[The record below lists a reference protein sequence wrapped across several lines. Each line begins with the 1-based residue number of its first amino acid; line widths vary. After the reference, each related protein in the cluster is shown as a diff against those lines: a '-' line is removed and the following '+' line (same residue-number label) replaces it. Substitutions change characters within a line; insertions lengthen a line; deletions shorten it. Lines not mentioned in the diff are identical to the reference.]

1 LTRRK
6 LVATRRR
13 PDLFRCA
20 CLFVAVLLFLTFPLQ
35 TFSYAILA
43 HQAIIDVV
51 WESHLKPILRQKY
64 PHATED
70 ELDSA
75 EAYAYGGSI
84 IQDLGYYPHG
94 STLFS
99 DLTHY
104 VRSGDFIQALFRN
117 SHDVY
122 DYAFALGALAHYA
135 TDIEG
140 HSLATNKAVPLLYPK
155 LKKKYGIEVTYE
167 DDPLAHAKTEFGFD
181 VLQVARGHYASQD
194 FHDFIGFEVSQSALD
209 QAFAETYGLE
219 LRNVLSDEDKALNSY
234 RRDVSTLIPKAT
246 RIAWSLKSKDIQ
258 AAEPSATHRKFLYNL
273 SRSDYEKEWGKD
285 YTQPT
290 SGDKFLAFL
299 YRLLPKIG
307 PLRVLQ
313 LRLPTPDTEKLFE
326 ASFNAALDT
335 YGGLLV
341 EVRKGDLNLPNTN
354 FDVGSAT
361 PPGKYHM
368 SDAAQA
374 RLLDELTKQ
383 NFHGVTPSIR
393 SEILDFFS
401 NPDAPYS
408 VKKDPK
414 KWQRVQDELAQ
425 LRQYQIPPVSSGK
438 SSVGVPGV
446 PLQRETNVSLR

>member
-1 LTRRK
+1 LIWKKLT
-6 LVATRRR
+6 ATRKR
-13 PDLFRCA
+13 PALLQCA
-20 CLFVAVLLFLTFPLQ
+20 CVLLAIIVLLATPVE

-51 WESHLKPILRQKY
+51 WESQLKPMLRQKF

-70 ELDSA
+70 ELNSA

-94 STLFS
+94 SMFFS

-104 VRSGDFIQALFRN
+104 VRSGDFVQALFRN

-135 TDIEG
+135 TDIDG

-155 LKKKYGIEVTYE
+155 LRKKYGTEVTYE

-194 FHDFIGFEVSQSALD
+194 FHDFIGFEVSQPALD

-219 LRNVLSDEDKALNSY
+219 LKDVLSDEDKALNSY

-258 AAEPSATHRKFLYNL
+258 AAEPGATHRKFLYNL
-273 SRSDYEKEWGKD
+273 SRADYEKEWGKD
-285 YTQPT
+285 YARPT
-290 SGDKFLAFL
+290 FNDKFLAFL
-299 YRLLPKIG
+299 WKLLPKIG

-313 LRLPTPDTEKLFE
+313 LKLPTPDTEKLFE
-326 ASFNAALDT
+326 ASFNASLDT
-335 YGGLLV
+335 YRGFLA

-361 PPGKYHM
+361 PPGKYRM
-368 SDAAQA
+368 SDEAQA
-374 RLLDELTKQ
+374 RLLHELAKR
-383 NFHGVTPSIR
+383 NFQGVTPAIR
-393 SEILDFFS
+393 AEILDFFS
-401 NPDAPYS
+401 VPNAPYS
-408 VKKDPK
+408 IKKDAG
-414 KWQRVQDELAQ
+414 KWQQAQDELSQ
-425 LRQYQIPPVSSGK
+425 LRQFQVPPK
-438 SSVGVPGV
+438 NPPKAALVPAEHE
-446 PLQRETNVSLR
+446 RSVSLR

>member
-1 LTRRK
+1 MIRRK
-6 LVATRRR
+6 RAAPRKRPPLLQATCVF
-13 PDLFRCA
+13 LA
-20 CLFVAVLLFLTFPLQ
+20 LLTTLAAPVE

-43 HQAIIDVV
+43 HQAIVDVV
-51 WESHLKPILRQKY
+51 WESHLKPLLRQKY

-70 ELDSA
+70 ELDAA

-94 STLFS
+94 SIFIS

-104 VRSGDFIQALFRN
+104 VRSGDFVESLFRN

-140 HSLATNKAVPLLYPK
+140 HSLATNRAVPILYPK
-155 LKKKYGIEVTYE
+155 LRKKYGDHVTYE

-181 VLQVARGHYASQD
+181 VLQVARGHYASED
-194 FHDFIGFEVSQSALD
+194 YHDFIGFEVSQPVLD

-234 RRDVSTLIPKAT
+234 RYDVSKLIPRAT
-246 RIAWSLKSKDIQ
+246 RIAWSLKKSDIR
-258 AAEPSATHRKFLYNL
+258 AAEPGETHRKFLYNL
-273 SRSDYEKEWGKD
+273 KRAQYEKEYGNN

-290 SGDKFLAFL
+290 FGDKFLAFL
-299 YRLLPKIG
+299 YRLLPKFG

-326 ASFNAALDT
+326 ASFNASLDQ
-335 YGGLLV
+335 YRRLLAQV
-341 EVRKGDLNLPNTN
+341 KAGDLNFPNTN
-354 FDVGSAT
+354 FDVGRPT
-361 PPGKYHM
+361 PPGKYRM
-368 SDAAQA
+368 ADNAQA
-374 RLLDELTKQ
+374 RLLHELAKE
-383 NFHGVTPSIR
+383 NFKGLTPAIR
-393 SEILDFFS
+393 AEILDFFS
-401 NPDAPYS
+401 VPDAPYS

-414 KWQRVQDELAQ
+414 KWQQLQEELVQLRDFKIPPNQQKAATSVAAQDESQA
-425 LRQYQIPPVSSGK
+425 
-438 SSVGVPGV
+438 
-446 PLQRETNVSLR
+446 SLR